1 MIALEMKGK
10 SDRREF
16 SDHNSKINFKEVIMN
31 KY

>member
-16 SDHNSKINFKEVIMN
+16 SDHNSKELIFKEMIIR
-31 KY
+31 